1 MKKSNVAFTLIIL
14 IIWCTTKVLIH
25 VSNNHMVDLCSRLGV
40 WTLEHMQASQIYF
53 EVSMVL
59 LDIIVIPTSIWLC
72 FGEDIENL
80 IKKVMKKDENQDK
93 KLS

>member
-1 MKKSNVAFTLIIL
+1 
-14 IIWCTTKVLIH
+14 
-25 VSNNHMVDLCSRLGV
+25 MVDLCSRLGV